1 MKKVPTLA
9 LALISAFSFAQST
22 KMGDFHLDQ
31 NYKMDSKGTIT
42 LTSSDANVFVT
53 GMNRTDVRVKVDRV
67 VETKGLVFGDH
78 EFTVDVN
85 ELNGNLSI
93 RDRSGSGSIGVVGYI
108 HEKYTINIEAPE
120 GASLVLRGDDGDYY
134 INTIHGKMDINLDD
148 ADIELSGCKGNDF
161 KFRLDDGDISM
172 DEGQGSLDVDAD
184 DADVSIQN
192 GKFDR
197 IIADVDDGNFVVETT
212 LTDGGEYFIA
222 GQDGLISL
230 TVLNG
235 GGNFDVRHDDARLIT
250 EGAFNEV
257 DRSEER
263 TKLTL
268 PKGNAR
274 VEIRVDD
281 GRIRLSSR

>member
-1 MKKVPTLA
+1 MKKISTLV
-9 LALISAFSFAQST
+9 LALISVFSIAQST

-31 NYKMDSKGTIT
+31 NYKLSANGTIT
-42 LTSSDANVFVT
+42 LTSSDANVFIT

-67 VETKGLVFGDH
+67 VETKGFVFGSH

-134 INTIHGKMDINLDD
+134 INTVHGKMDINLDD

-161 KFRLDDGDISM
+161 KFRLDDGDINM

-192 GKFDR
+192 GKFYR

-212 LTDGGEYFIA
+212 LADAGEYFIA
-222 GQDGLISL
+222 GQDGLVSL

-257 DRSEER
+257 DRSEAR